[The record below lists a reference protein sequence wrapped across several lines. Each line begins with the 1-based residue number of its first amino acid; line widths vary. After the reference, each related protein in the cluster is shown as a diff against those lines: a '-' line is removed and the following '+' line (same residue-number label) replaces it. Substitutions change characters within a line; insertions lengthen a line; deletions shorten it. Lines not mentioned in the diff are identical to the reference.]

1 MIGTTVSRFRILE
14 KLGEGGMGVV
24 CRAEDIQLKHAV
36 RISQKAELSFN
47 SLLSD
52 VPFTALLK
60 KIGLEK

>member
-1 MIGTTVSRFRILE
+1 MDENKFLRGNSIRRLCSRTV
-14 KLGEGGMGVV
+14 GV
-24 CRAEDIQLKHAV
+24 
-36 RISQKAELSFN
+36 SQKAELSFN